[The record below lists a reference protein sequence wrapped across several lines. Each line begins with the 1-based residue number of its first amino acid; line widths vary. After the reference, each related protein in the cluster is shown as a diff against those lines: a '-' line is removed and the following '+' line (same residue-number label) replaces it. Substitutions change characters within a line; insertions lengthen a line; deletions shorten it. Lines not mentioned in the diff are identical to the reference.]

1 MQITLPHVKYKLDL
15 PTMFYNILYQVTN
28 NQIILDTAYSYSE
41 AEKEAAIAN
50 SIQQTTNI
58 SVLSNSKL
66 CN

>member
-1 MQITLPHVKYKLDL
+1 
-15 PTMFYNILYQVTN
+15 MFHNIPYQVTN

-41 AEKEAAIAN
+41 EEKEAAMAN